1 MDKIIP
7 KLEWLE
13 NPEVFR
19 VNRIN
24 AHSDHLY
31 FETLDEAET
40 LTELKLKQ
48 SLNGVWKFSYAEN
61 PEERIKNFYEKDF
74 DCSEFA
80 DINVPGHIQM
90 QGFDR
95 MQYINTLYPWD
106 GREHLRPPYIS
117 KKYNPVGSYVKEFEV
132 DEKLKGK
139 RTFISFQGVETA
151 FYVWVNGEFVGY
163 SEDSFTPSEF
173 EITDLLQEGKNR
185 VAVEV
190 YKRSSAIWLEDQDF
204 WRFSGIFREVYLYA
218 VPETHIND
226 IFVKT
231 HLSDDFTRANVEI
244 DMAVMGKIGG
254 TLDICVKNPEG
265 KEVFNLTNY
274 KISEKFSV
282 NFTLENVSLWS
293 AENPELYTFCFVVR
307 DEKGNVVE
315 AVPQKV
321 GIRKFELKDG
331 VMKLN
336 GKRIVFKG
344 VNRHEF
350 SHKTGRA
357 ITEEEMLWDIKFMK
371 QHNINAVRTS
381 HYPNNSLWYK
391 LCDEYGIYLI
401 DETNLETHGSWM
413 KMGKCEPSWNVPGN
427 LPEWQGAVLDRA
439 ESMLERDKNHPS
451 VLIWSCGNESY
462 AGEVILNMTR
472 YFHKRDNTRIV
483 HYEGCFWNREYSDC
497 SDIESRMY
505 AKAKEIEEYLKTNPE
520 KPYISCEYMH
530 AMGNSCGGLM
540 KYTELEDRYEQYQGG
555 FIWDY
560 IDQAVAVERDGKEV
574 LYYGGDFMERPSD
587 YSFCGNGIVFANRKV
602 TPKAQEVKYLYQNV
616 EITPSKDGCIIR
628 NKALFENLSKYQFVY
643 TLKHEDK
650 ILKSGEFQVD
660 CKAGEKKGVI
670 IPWGDVENI
679 KGTVTKNISMVLKE
693 DTLWADAGFEIAYGQ
708 EIIENDEDIKGTEK
722 TMKKMDFEVVEGD
735 GNIGARAGEIKA
747 LFGKDRGLVSLI
759 YNNKEMIIE
768 RPQPVF
774 WRASTDNDKGYNHQ
788 HTTATWFGASMFQR
802 VRLESWNISEDKES
816 VILKF
821 IHEIPVVPAVEVAVI
836 YKMDS
841 TGAIKVTVEYNGK
854 AGLPELPILA
864 LRFKMAR
871 EFDKF
876 RYFGRG
882 EEENYIDRNMG
893 ARLDVFEKGVKEN
906 MTPYLV
912 PQECGNRTDTRWAEI
927 TDSENDGIKFV
938 YDKTPF
944 EFGAL
949 PYSFAEI
956 EQAAHIYE
964 LPEQSYTY
972 VTIAMKQMG
981 VGGDDSWGAPVLEE
995 FCMPSDRNYTYSF
1008 YITKAGGER

>member
-1 MDKIIP
+1 MNKIIP
-7 KLEWLE
+7 KIEWLE
-13 NPEVFR
+13 NPEIFR
-19 VNRIN
+19 VNRID

-31 FETLDEAET
+31 FETLNEAEK

-48 SLNGVWKFSYAEN
+48 SLNGVWKFSYVEN
-61 PEERIKNFYEKDF
+61 PENRIKEFYEKDF
-74 DCSEFA
+74 DCSEFT

-117 KKYNPVGSYVKEFEV
+117 KKYNPVGSYIKEFKV

-139 RTFISFQGVETA
+139 KTFISFQGVETA

-231 HLSDDFTRANVEI
+231 YLSDDFTKANVEI
-244 DMAVMGKIGG
+244 DMKVIGKIRG

-265 KEVFNLTNY
+265 KEVFNLTKY
-274 KISEKFSV
+274 KINEKFSV
-282 NFTLENVSLWS
+282 NFALENVSLWS
-293 AENPELYTFCFVVR
+293 AENPELYNFCFVVR
-307 DEKGNVVE
+307 NENDEVVE

-350 SHKTGRA
+350 NHKTGRA
-357 ITEEEMLWDIKFMK
+357 ISKEDMLWDIKFMK

-413 KMGKCEPSWNVPGN
+413 KMGKCEPSWNIPGN

-472 YFHKRDNTRIV
+472 YFHDRDNTRIV

-505 AKAKEIEEYLKTNPE
+505 AKAKEIEE
-520 KPYISCEYMH
+520 
-530 AMGNSCGGLM
+530 
-540 KYTELEDRYEQYQGG
+540 
-555 FIWDY
+555 
-560 IDQAVAVERDGKEV
+560 
-574 LYYGGDFMERPSD
+574 
-587 YSFCGNGIVFANRKV
+587 
-602 TPKAQEVKYLYQNV
+602 
-616 EITPSKDGCIIR
+616 
-628 NKALFENLSKYQFVY
+628 
-643 TLKHEDK
+643 
-650 ILKSGEFQVD
+650 
-660 CKAGEKKGVI
+660 
-670 IPWGDVENI
+670 
-679 KGTVTKNISMVLKE
+679 
-693 DTLWADAGFEIAYGQ
+693 
-708 EIIENDEDIKGTEK
+708 
-722 TMKKMDFEVVEGD
+722 
-735 GNIGARAGEIKA
+735 
-747 LFGKDRGLVSLI
+747 
-759 YNNKEMIIE
+759 
-768 RPQPVF
+768 
-774 WRASTDNDKGYNHQ
+774 
-788 HTTATWFGASMFQR
+788 
-802 VRLESWNISEDKES
+802 
-816 VILKF
+816 
-821 IHEIPVVPAVEVAVI
+821 
-836 YKMDS
+836 
-841 TGAIKVTVEYNGK
+841 
-854 AGLPELPILA
+854 
-864 LRFKMAR
+864 
-871 EFDKF
+871 
-876 RYFGRG
+876 
-882 EEENYIDRNMG
+882 
-893 ARLDVFEKGVKEN
+893 
-906 MTPYLV
+906 
-912 PQECGNRTDTRWAEI
+912 
-927 TDSENDGIKFV
+927 
-938 YDKTPF
+938 
-944 EFGAL
+944 
-949 PYSFAEI
+949 
-956 EQAAHIYE
+956 
-964 LPEQSYTY
+964 
-972 VTIAMKQMG
+972 
-981 VGGDDSWGAPVLEE
+981 
-995 FCMPSDRNYTYSF
+995 
-1008 YITKAGGER
+1008 